1 VSRRAAVAVDVVT
14 GVVAAAAAAGALL
27 LHAFRPL
34 PAPMAVTAAVVLL
47 AVAVVGVLRSSGQV
61 RRSHAV
67 AAALSGAV
75 TRDPLTGLADRTALQ
90 AALDSALALAGTVSE
105 DDDEGDS
112 LVALLLADLD
122 GFHEVNGRYGH
133 GAGDAVLRRTAE
145 LVRACAPDRALV
157 ARIGGD
163 EFAVLLTGDDAA
175 RARLVADGLAA
186 AVTPEAPVS
195 VGLAWADPWD
205 DADRDRDGDGDG
217 AEGGAL
223 DPAQEVLRRAEVALY
238 TAKAAGGGVGLFD
251 PGHDHAVR
259 ERALLADEL
268 REALSESGEPDR
280 SATAQLVVHY
290 QQQVSAA
297 TGRMG
302 GLEALVRWRHP
313 RHGLVG
319 PETFLG
325 IVEEQGLVRRLTE
338 HVLRTAL
345 LDAREWHA
353 AGHRLRIAVNVS
365 PTCLT
370 DASFVPM
377 VDAALRESGVEAEL
391 LVVEVTETV
400 LMSEPQQAL
409 ATARRL
415 RALGAQ
421 LSIDDYGTG
430 YSSLSYLADLP
441 ATELKLDRA
450 FTMRVLTDPGIA
462 SIVASTVDLAHR
474 LGLRLVVEGVED
486 EAVLAAVVEA
496 GCDETQGYLH
506 GRAEPAAEVA
516 RRLGI
521 TPALPAAPAPAPGPA
536 ERQVAR

>member
-1 VSRRAAVAVDVVT
+1 MTRRGSAVDALT
-14 GVVAAAAAAGALL
+14 GGVAGAAAAGALL
-27 LHAFRPL
+27 LHAVRPL
-34 PAPMAVTAAVVLL
+34 PVPMAVTAAVVLL
-47 AVAVVGVLRSSGQV
+47 VVVVAAVLRTSAQLRG
-61 RRSHAV
+61 SHQL
-67 AAALSGAV
+67 AADLARAAN
-75 TRDPLTGLADRTALQ
+75 RDPLTGLLDRAGLQ
-90 AALDSALALAGTVSE
+90 AALDHALARAASASE
-105 DDDEGDS
+105 EDEDEGES
-112 LVALLLADLD
+112 LVALVLADLD
-122 GFHEVNGRYGH
+122 GFHQVNGRYGPR
-133 GAGDAVLRRTAE
+133 AGDALLRRTAD
-145 LVRACAPDRALV
+145 LVRGSVPDGALV
-157 ARIGGD
+157 ARTGGD

-186 AVTPEAPVS
+186 AISPEVAVS
-195 VGLAWADPWD
+195 LGLAWADAWEDPSE
-205 DADRDRDGDGDG
+205 DAEEP
-217 AEGGAL
+217 AEGDDGVPA
-223 DPAQEVLRRAEVALY
+223 DPALELLRRAEVALF
-238 TAKAAGGGVGLFD
+238 TAKAGGGGVALFD
-251 PGHDHAVR
+251 PGHDLAVR

-268 REALSESGEPDR
+268 RAALCESGQPDR
-280 SATAQLVVHY
+280 GATAQLVVHY
-290 QQQVSAA
+290 QQQVHAA
-297 TGRMG
+297 TGQIG

-319 PETFLG
+319 PETFLA

-345 LDAREWHA
+345 LDARDWHA
-353 AGHRLRIAVNVS
+353 AGHPLRIAVNVS

-377 VDAALRESGVEAEL
+377 VDAALRESGVAAEL

-415 RALGAQ
+415 RGLGAQ

-430 YSSLSYLADLP
+430 YSSLSYLSDLP
-441 ATELKLDRA
+441 ATELKLDRS
-450 FTMRVLTDPGIA
+450 FTMRVLTDAGIA
-462 SIVASTVDLAHR
+462 AIVASTVDLAHR

-486 EAVLAAVVEA
+486 AETLAAVVGA

-521 TPALPAAPAPAPGPA
+521 SPALPVAPAPAPAPA
-536 ERQVAR
+536 QQVSQ

>member
-1 VSRRAAVAVDVVT
+1 MSRRAAGAADLVT
-14 GVVAAAAAAGALL
+14 GVVAAACAAAALL
-27 LHAFRPL
+27 LHAFRPV
-34 PAPMAVTAAVVLL
+34 PAPMAVTAAVVLFT
-47 AVAVVGVLRSSGQV
+47 ATVVGVLRTGDQL
-61 RRSHAV
+61 RRSQRLAQDLTT
-67 AAALSGAV
+67 AAAL
-75 TRDPLTGLADRTALQ
+75 DPLTGLPDRTVLQ
-90 AALDSALALAGTVSE
+90 AALETALARAETTPE
-105 DDDEGDS
+105 DEEDEGGS

-122 GFHEVNGRYGH
+122 GFHEVNGRYGPV
-133 GAGDAVLRRTAE
+133 AGDALLRRTAE
-145 LVRACAPDRALV
+145 IVRANAPGGALV
-157 ARIGGD
+157 ARTGGD
-163 EFAVLLTGDDAA
+163 EFAVLLTGEDAA
-175 RARLVADGLAA
+175 RARLVADGIAA
-186 AVTPEAPVS
+186 AVTPQAPVS
-195 VGLAWADPWD
+195 VGLAWADPWEEVPD
-205 DADRDRDGDGDG
+205 VDGTDG
-217 AEGGAL
+217 ALL
-223 DPAQEVLRRAEVALY
+223 DPAHEVLRRAEVALY

-251 PGHDHAVR
+251 PGHDLAVR

-268 REALSESGEPDR
+268 RAALSESGQPDR
-280 SATAQLVVHY
+280 GATAQLVVHY
-290 QQQVSAA
+290 QQQVSTA
-297 TGRMG
+297 TGRIG

-345 LDAREWHA
+345 LDARDWHT

-377 VDAALRESGVEAEL
+377 VDAALRESGVEADL

-462 SIVASTVDLAHR
+462 AIVASTVDLAHR

-521 TPALPAAPAPAPGPA
+521 SPAPPAAPAQQQ
-536 ERQVAR
+536 EQVPR

>member
-1 VSRRAAVAVDVVT
+1 MSRRAAGAADVVT
-14 GVVAAAAAAGALL
+14 GAVAAAAAAGALL

-47 AVAVVGVLRSSGQV
+47 AVAVVAVLRTSGQL
-61 RRSHAV
+61 RLSHDLAEGLARSADH
-67 AAALSGAV
+67 
-75 TRDPLTGLADRTALQ
+75 DPLTGLPDRSGLHPALD
-90 AALDSALALAGTVSE
+90 AALARAVTATE
-105 DDDEGDS
+105 DEEDEGGS
-112 LVALLLADLD
+112 LVALVLADLD
-122 GFHEVNGRYGH
+122 GFHEVNGRYGPR
-133 GAGDAVLRRTAE
+133 AGDALLRQVAE
-145 LVRACAPDRALV
+145 LVRASAPEGAVV
-157 ARIGGD
+157 ARTGGD
-163 EFAVLLTGDDAA
+163 EFAVLLTGADAA
-175 RARLVADGLAA
+175 RARLVADGVAG
-186 AVTPEAPVS
+186 AVTPHTPVS

-205 DADRDRDGDGDG
+205 DADHDGERDDD
-217 AEGGAL
+217 AAL
-223 DPAQEVLRRAEVALY
+223 DPAQELLRRAEVALH
-238 TAKAAGGGVGLFD
+238 TAKTAGGGVGLFD
-251 PGHDHAVR
+251 PGHDLAVR

-280 SATAQLVVHY
+280 GATAQLVVHY
-290 QQQVSAA
+290 QQQVNAA
-297 TGRMG
+297 TGSIG

-370 DASFVPM
+370 DASFVPL

-450 FTMRVLTDPGIA
+450 FTRRVLTEPGIA
-462 SIVASTVDLAHR
+462 AIVASTVDLAHR

-486 EAVLAAVVEA
+486 EEVLAAVVEA

-521 TPALPAAPAPAPGPA
+521 TPALPAAPDPAPAA
-536 ERQVAR
+536 DQQRVTR